1 MRSITLLLLALSLPS
16 WGVEATGP
24 AVSTETRA
32 EGPAAPAVESLTVTP
47 EQVFEQLPK
56 SAAITLQDGKLWWD
70 DGTGARI
77 GFALVAC
84 GQGNP
89 SLDTAIGNLAIDR
102 KLLADAR
109 TDIIGKI
116 APLIATAQAAGLK
129 ADGFT
134 IKEGILTGVHLRA
147 ERQLV
152 LPEGVLSKVDSPLA
166 KRSTERETL
175 ESTVKGALA
184 ALPETKLD
192 DLGRE
197 CVQDVLKRLDNE
209 DGKQDIDEVAPSF
222 ARRLVR
228 FGYLDQF
235 MAGNPKAAALIS
247 AINQANIFA
256 PTTSFTGTTSDGKPL
271 LLAEVKNAFE
281 IGGWILVTPQRVS
294 YTRMLPAPLYHWAMQ
309 AMNLVVD
316 LPIGADPTTFP
327 DTGVSPLAARL
338 YRNGQQVAAWSK
350 ATGFTAD
357 KDLWRTAVPDDKRQ
371 QGVDKNAAKDFMP
384 PHILVAG
391 FDGDIS
397 GLATAGGWLAAPTGT
412 RSDGERFLRE
422 SAAQLPDAA
431 HLDLI
436 GEWILSYTYDSP
448 DSRFPMIV
456 GNKQVKGDIH
466 NTALQ
471 TLSTATGGVVRG
483 DCDDLAE
490 LYQTICEKQGRTAI
504 VLALPS
510 HAANAWA
517 EKQDDDKWHVFVL
530 QTGPALEFVDKEL
543 PKALEAAYKSFGASD
558 AFDPNGLGLLLRFS
572 GENTRSSW
580 RLSWRIFAEPDY
592 AKTMIDVQ
600 KDWHYQTY
608 QRGIKTMQ
616 DMIAKGDKDTANFR
630 ELSGLYSF
638 TGQYAEA
645 AEYQAKAIEE
655 TKEPESRFFMQIEQL
670 GHLFS
675 AGRTDPKSIDKA
687 VALAKELIDVQYPQL
702 KAKLGPS
709 TWSAGMDLVGT
720 LNRHESSAL
729 ATQAMESMLL
739 QPINEQAGSLNDKM
753 ALLAGYVQS
762 PKYNQQVW
770 EGSGQM
776 LEMRKLTSQYA
787 GTCIALLAEA
797 GPARLAQEE
806 PLQVA
811 AKAAE
816 LWLTD
821 LAFHDVDEPG
831 EAPMRYASA
840 ARYYAAILGQER
852 FDQMLSAAS
861 LPTAG
866 DHEHAQRIGGLAQL
880 PLDLPWIRIS
890 VPYWLSRMEE
900 LFAQDKKT
908 LDKAELARLA
918 KNLEDAYTL
927 GTKLGIEH
935 PQIEF
940 AHHIGGLIAALVAQD
955 KEALKNRLD
964 YVKDKGDKR
973 LRDDTAQWL
982 GDAARFL
989 SIDWY
994 GTVMQVWK
1002 SELNYQP
1009 KYYWIAWRAGLSGA
1023 PQHALLVAKMASD
1036 LFGTDAAKP
1045 NFDPAFKE
1053 EYDFMSHLYEPPVKT
1068 K

>member
-391 FDGDIS
+391 FDS
-397 GLATAGGWLAAPTGT
+397 TFPVWRRLAAGWP
-412 RSDGERFLRE
+412 R
-422 SAAQLPDAA
+422 P
-431 HLDLI
+431 
-436 GEWILSYTYDSP
+436 
-448 DSRFPMIV
+448 
-456 GNKQVKGDIH
+456 
-466 NTALQ
+466 
-471 TLSTATGGVVRG
+471 
-483 DCDDLAE
+483 
-490 LYQTICEKQGRTAI
+490 
-504 VLALPS
+504 
-510 HAANAWA
+510 
-517 EKQDDDKWHVFVL
+517 
-530 QTGPALEFVDKEL
+530 
-543 PKALEAAYKSFGASD
+543 
-558 AFDPNGLGLLLRFS
+558 
-572 GENTRSSW
+572 
-580 RLSWRIFAEPDY
+580 
-592 AKTMIDVQ
+592 
-600 KDWHYQTY
+600 
-608 QRGIKTMQ
+608 
-616 DMIAKGDKDTANFR
+616 
-630 ELSGLYSF
+630 
-638 TGQYAEA
+638 
-645 AEYQAKAIEE
+645 
-655 TKEPESRFFMQIEQL
+655 
-670 GHLFS
+670 
-675 AGRTDPKSIDKA
+675 
-687 VALAKELIDVQYPQL
+687 
-702 KAKLGPS
+702 
-709 TWSAGMDLVGT
+709 
-720 LNRHESSAL
+720 
-729 ATQAMESMLL
+729 
-739 QPINEQAGSLNDKM
+739 
-753 ALLAGYVQS
+753 
-762 PKYNQQVW
+762 
-770 EGSGQM
+770 
-776 LEMRKLTSQYA
+776 
-787 GTCIALLAEA
+787 
-797 GPARLAQEE
+797 PARGRM
-806 PLQVA
+806 VN
-811 AKAAE
+811 
-816 LWLTD
+816 
-821 LAFHDVDEPG
+821 AFYANQPRSC
-831 EAPMRYASA
+831 PMR
-840 ARYYAAILGQER
+840 
-852 FDQMLSAAS
+852 
-861 LPTAG
+861 
-866 DHEHAQRIGGLAQL
+866 
-880 PLDLPWIRIS
+880 RIS
-890 VPYWLSRMEE
+890 
-900 LFAQDKKT
+900 
-908 LDKAELARLA
+908 
-918 KNLEDAYTL
+918 
-927 GTKLGIEH
+927 I
-935 PQIEF
+935 
-940 AHHIGGLIAALVAQD
+940 
-955 KEALKNRLD
+955 
-964 YVKDKGDKR
+964 
-973 LRDDTAQWL
+973 
-982 GDAARFL
+982 
-989 SIDWY
+989 
-994 GTVMQVWK
+994 
-1002 SELNYQP
+1002 
-1009 KYYWIAWRAGLSGA
+1009 
-1023 PQHALLVAKMASD
+1023 
-1036 LFGTDAAKP
+1036 
-1045 NFDPAFKE
+1045 
-1053 EYDFMSHLYEPPVKT
+1053 
-1068 K
+1068 